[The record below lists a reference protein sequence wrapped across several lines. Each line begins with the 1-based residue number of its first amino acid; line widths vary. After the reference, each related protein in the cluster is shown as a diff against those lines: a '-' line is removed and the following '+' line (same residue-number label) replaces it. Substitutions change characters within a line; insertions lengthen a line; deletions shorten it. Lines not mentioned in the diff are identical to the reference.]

1 MAEAIAKNRPQAD
14 RVVAQAVL
22 RAAANLSIS
31 QKDLA
36 KVLGVSAA
44 SVSRLAG
51 DRTIDPASKEGELA
65 LLFLRMYRS
74 LDAIVG
80 GSDDAA
86 VRWLRADN
94 RHLGGVPAQLIL
106 TVTGLAHVAEYLD
119 ALRGRL

>member
-1 MAEAIAKNRPQAD
+1 MAKAIVKDRPQAD
-14 RVVAQAVL
+14 LVVARAVL
-22 RAAANLSIS
+22 RAADNLSIS

-36 KVLGVSAA
+36 KILGVSAA
-44 SVSRLAG
+44 SVSRLG
-51 DRTIDPASKEGELA
+51 RERTIAPASKEGELA

-86 VRWLRADN
+86 ARWLRADN

>member
-1 MAEAIAKNRPQAD
+1 MTEAIVKSQPDAAATVTRAL
-14 RVVAQAVL
+14 L
-22 RAAANLSIS
+22 RAAGNLSIS

-44 SVSRLAG
+44 SVSRLG
-51 DRTIDPASKEGELA
+51 RERTIDPASKEGELA

-86 VRWLRADN
+86 TRWLRADN

-106 TVTGLAHVAEYLD
+106 TVTGLANVAEYPD